1 MNSQLKGRPRRG
13 AAWSSAPAPS
23 ATPTVGDTSSP
34 ATVGRRV
41 PLETNVA
48 DPHGRPRFDG
58 DRCPLSRRGP
68 ACGPRP
74 GYRSALARC
83 SHGSSGGGRREIHPR
98 GRAFD
103 PGCSCDLLLGLAEL
117 IRQLTARLDRDPTGE
132 TNAPRRAA
140 SSVPQSWQPAPPL
153 RLSHESIACSLI
165 ASISGARGPSTSHRR
180 RPAAHLGRR
189 RVRAYHQ
196 PRSQEPGPKVR
207 RSTGSGS
214 PSPLPE
220 RWAPRVPGAGT
231 TPVVPPSAADAW
243 GDARRDWSSPSAS
256 TTGGVG
262 QGARSAS
269 TTGGV
274 GQGARNAGPAGHPH
288 GLPLKS
294 IAGEQV
300 DLSVHG
306 AGLRDAD
313 ESLHVPARSR
323 CRLGRNCRASGSR
336 RVDRAQPGPRPAG
349 RARRRRVRQRQPPD
363 LPPRCRGGGGD
374 GLRGPGRPGF
384 GDPWPTQRGTSTRH
398 CLAAG
403 GPQIAGPAGS

>member
-220 RWAPRVPGAGT
+220 RCAPRVPGAGT

-243 GDARRDWSSPSAS
+243 GDARRDWSSRAPQRQAGLGKERGAPQRQAGLGKERGTQVLRGSRSPGSRSTSAS
-256 TTGGVG
+256 T
-262 QGARSAS
+262 ARAFETLTSRS
-269 TTGGV
+269 T
-274 GQGARNAGPAGHPH
+274 
-288 GLPLKS
+288 S
-294 IAGEQV
+294 
-300 DLSVHG
+300 
-306 AGLRDAD
+306 
-313 ESLHVPARSR
+313 
-323 CRLGRNCRASGSR
+323 RLGRAADWGGTAALLAPDASTVPSQDLAPPAALDAGEFVNVSR
-336 RVDRAQPGPRPAG
+336 RTSRRAAGAAAEMVSEVQDDQGSATLGRPKGAPQPGTASPPADHRSRG
-349 RARRRRVRQRQPPD
+349 RRD
-363 LPPRCRGGGGD
+363 LE
-374 GLRGPGRPGF
+374 LR
-384 GDPWPTQRGTSTRH
+384 
-398 CLAAG
+398 
-403 GPQIAGPAGS
+403 